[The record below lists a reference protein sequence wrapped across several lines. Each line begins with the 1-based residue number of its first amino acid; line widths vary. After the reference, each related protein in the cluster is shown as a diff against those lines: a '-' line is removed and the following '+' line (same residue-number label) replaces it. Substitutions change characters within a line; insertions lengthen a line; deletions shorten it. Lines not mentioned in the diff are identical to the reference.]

1 MSTQT
6 EQGKKSSERLVILAL
21 VFLVP
26 IIAIILLIK
35 SFSSGA
41 TDPQAMTEEAIS
53 ARIAPVAQYNTGAP
67 APVLVSDANREPLT
81 GEQVYNKLCM
91 SCHDSGLLDAPKI
104 GDNAAW
110 APRLAQGEADVYN
123 KALNGF
129 NAMPARGGDATLSDL
144 EVKRAVAFMVNKSGG
159 NFAEPTD
166 GDAAPAAS
174 AEAAVDTAKEAV
186 ADAAQAVEQKA
197 EAAVDTA
204 KEAVADAAQAV
215 EQKAEVAVDTAK
227 EAVADAAQAVE
238 QKTEAAVEAT
248 KEAVAEAT
256 QVVEQKAEAAVEATK
271 EAAADTAQAVEKA
284 TEATV
289 EKAKE
294 VTADAAK
301 AVENTVEAAKEAV
314 TPAAP
319 ADVPLNKQP
328 ETDSTATQPAAQ

>member
-215 EQKAEVAVDTAK
+215 EQK
-227 EAVADAAQAVE
+227 
-238 QKTEAAVEAT
+238 TEAAVEAT

>member
-166 GDAAPAAS
+166 GDAAPAEAAPAAS

-197 EAAVDTA
+197 EA
-204 KEAVADAAQAV
+204 
-215 EQKAEVAVDTAK
+215 AVDTAK